1 LRHCGKRC
9 TLTSLFARDSTQF
22 QMTRRC
28 PHCGSTNVRRSGRL
42 DSEATAHPFHSP
54 YRCRDCEQRFWVVS
68 RRTLYG
74 AVCAAVLAIGVMVWS
89 GLTLLSAHDPPAP
102 PVPVSSALEFRPDV
116 TAPATDARVLG
127 DALLRQ
133 WGTRLDVPNS
143 SLPQNSSVPQT
154 NPP

>member
-1 LRHCGKRC
+1 M
-9 TLTSLFARDSTQF
+9 QF
-22 QMTRRC
+22 QMNRQC

-42 DSEATAHPFHSP
+42 DSEATAYPFHSP

-74 AVCAAVLAIGVMVWS
+74 AACAAVLAAGVIIWS
-89 GLTLLSAHDPPAP
+89 GLALLVGHDPPAP
-102 PVPVSSALEFRPDV
+102 PVPVSSALEFRTDA

-133 WGTRLDVPNS
+133 WGSRLDVPS
-143 SLPQNSSVPQT
+143 SIVPQNLTTPQT
-154 NPP
+154 PPP